1 MYPTCIAMTSGSML
15 ETNLVNSGQLF
26 FTRRR
31 KLLAFHVMNLR
42 GCFLAASSADI
53 LSLSV
58 EGGASVG
65 FLAEPSFPT
74 GWKKRFIVVFF
85 EALRAFYSVLF
96 PTEQKSLSFTWKRS
110 SQDPFSEY
118 LDRNRLLYI
127 VRSIFVKYYL
137 RFSSYITKGF
147 EMTVLPL
154 ELEN

>member
-1 MYPTCIAMTSGSML
+1 MYLTCIAMTSGSML
-15 ETNLVNSGQLF
+15 ETKLVNSGQLF

-31 KLLAFHVMNLR
+31 KLLAFHVMNLS

-96 PTEQKSLSFTWKRS
+96 PTEQKSLSFT
-110 SQDPFSEY
+110 
-118 LDRNRLLYI
+118 
-127 VRSIFVKYYL
+127 
-137 RFSSYITKGF
+137 
-147 EMTVLPL
+147 
-154 ELEN
+154 